1 MKMLPL
7 QLVVIDLENGRR
19 GAFIGRPRVPDSFSD
34 DDCQVENVWFTSIQ
48 EIPEGVSLTSL
59 TDMAME
65 QVTDQ
70 IESKTATRQ

>member
-7 QLVVIDLENGRR
+7 QLVVIDLEDGRR
-19 GAFIGRPRVPDSFSD
+19 GAFIGRPLVPDSFSD

>member
-7 QLVVIDLENGRR
+7 QLVVIDLEDGRR
-19 GAFIGRPRVPDSFSD
+19 GAFIGRPLVPDSFSG

-48 EIPEGVSLTSL
+48 EIPEGVSLASL

-70 IESKTATRQ
+70 IESKTATLQ

>member
-7 QLVVIDLENGRR
+7 QLVVIDLEDGRR
-19 GAFIGRPRVPDSFSD
+19 GAFIGRPLVPDSFCD

-48 EIPEGVSLTSL
+48 EIPEGVSLSSL

>member
-7 QLVVIDLENGRR
+7 QLVVIDLEDGRR
-19 GAFIGRPRVPDSFSD
+19 GAFIGRPLVPDSFAD

-48 EIPEGVSLTSL
+48 EIPEGVSLASL